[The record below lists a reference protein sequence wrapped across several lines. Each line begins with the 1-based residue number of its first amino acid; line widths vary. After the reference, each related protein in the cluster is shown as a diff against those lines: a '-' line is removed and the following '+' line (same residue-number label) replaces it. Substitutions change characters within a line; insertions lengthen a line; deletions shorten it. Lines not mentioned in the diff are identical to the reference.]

1 MCVYH
6 IVLFSSDVLIQVDS
20 EWAAGRHEE
29 AYKASR
35 MARSLNL
42 ISLFCHVAVWV
53 VFVIIIVSV
62 NAAA

>member
-1 MCVYH
+1 MCH
-6 IVLFSSDVLIQVDS
+6 LSLQVDS
-20 EWAAGRHEE
+20 EWAAGRHDE

-42 ISLFCHVAVWV
+42 IALFAHVAVWV

>member
-1 MCVYH
+1 MMCH
-6 IVLFSSDVLIQVDS
+6 LLLQVDS
-20 EWAAGRHEE
+20 EWAAGCHEE

-42 ISLFCHVAVWV
+42 IALLGDVVVWV
-53 VFVIIIVSV
+53 VFILIIVSV